1 MKLSQLPTDEALD
14 IFCELTPLIA
24 DIVSDEELMG
34 DLKDKLSRDD
44 MTTAELF
51 AVGMQKI
58 DKIINVVFHKKKA
71 VVYKILAVLNH
82 KKPEEIAAQNFL
94 ATGAQVREIV
104 KDRDLWDFFTSFA
117 RTAKSE

>member
-1 MKLSQLPTDEALD
+1 MKLSQLSTDETID

-24 DIVSDEELMG
+24 DITSDEELMG
-34 DLKDKLSRDD
+34 ELKYNLERDN
-44 MTTAELF
+44 MTIAELYAF
-51 AVGMQKI
+51 GIQKI
-58 DKIINVVFHKKKA
+58 DKIVNVVFRKKKS